1 LAYAHKEAGDAAAG
15 AAVMAQRVKVFER
28 LVARSITAVA
38 SGSTS
43 LAAVVSPPNPSPW
56 FP

>member
-43 LAAVVSPPNPSPW
+43 LAAVLSPPSPSPW